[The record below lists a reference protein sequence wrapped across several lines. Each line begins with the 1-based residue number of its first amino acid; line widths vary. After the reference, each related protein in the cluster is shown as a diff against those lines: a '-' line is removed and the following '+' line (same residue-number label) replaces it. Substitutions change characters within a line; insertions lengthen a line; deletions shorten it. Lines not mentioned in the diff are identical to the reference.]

1 MSALFLPAAAGANQ
15 GASFMKDYRPSLG
28 KAAVFGAVAL
38 ILCAPLSARN
48 ILITNDDGLTS
59 NVVALHKAL
68 VAQGHDVIVSVPCQN
83 QSGTGAAIAFDR
95 PLLPLEKACRHDAA
109 KPGDPAAGPI
119 TREQV
124 APGDFYYVDGTPVM
138 AFLHGLHVA
147 GKERWGG
154 LPDLVIS
161 GPNEGQ
167 NVGAIIISS
176 GTVGAAQAAA
186 LQGIPAIAL
195 SAGASTNGP
204 YLANPIS
211 AQVAQRSVELI
222 KALDE
227 VAGDGPILPAGL
239 ALNVNFP
246 DNPVGAAWQ
255 ITKVGTYNAY
265 KLGFTMNMA
274 RDASPT
280 MKAMA
285 AARGAEL
292 PELPGLT
299 FEFATERP
307 REDQL
312 QDESVV
318 YRKAIAISAMQAGF
332 AADAATQ
339 EQAAALLKTLL
350 APRPE

>member
-1 MSALFLPAAAGANQ
+1 MVSSCRSIARTVLL
-15 GASFMKDYRPSLG
+15 
-28 KAAVFGAVAL
+28 GAVAL
-38 ILCAPLSARN
+38 TLTAPAAART

-68 VAQGHDVIVSVPCQN
+68 LEAGHDVIVSVPCQN
-83 QSGTGAAIAFDR
+83 QSGMGAAIAFDR
-95 PLLPLEKACRHDAA
+95 PLLPLTQACRHDAA

-119 TREQV
+119 IREGV
-124 APGDFYYVDGTPVM
+124 TPGDFYYVDGTPVM
-138 AFLHGLHVA
+138 ALLHGLHVA
-147 GKERWGG
+147 GKQRWGG
-154 LPDLVIS
+154 LPDLVVS

-195 SAGASTNGP
+195 SAGANTDGP
-204 YLANPIS
+204 DLANPVS
-211 AQVAQRSVELI
+211 AQVAQLSAQLV

-227 VAGDGPILPAGL
+227 AAGESPLLPSGL

-265 KLGFTMNMA
+265 KLGFAMNMA

-280 MKAMA
+280 MKTMA
-285 AARGAEL
+285 AARGAQL

-307 REDQL
+307 RDDQM

-318 YRKAIAISAMQAGF
+318 YRKAIAISPMQPGF
-332 AADAATQ
+332 AADPLGQ
-339 EQAAALLKTLL
+339 EQVMALLRALL
-350 APRPE
+350 GERGE

>member
-1 MSALFLPAAAGANQ
+1 MTQFRRPLIRTALLATAALLLVAPAAA
-15 GASFMKDYRPSLG
+15 RT
-28 KAAVFGAVAL
+28 
-38 ILCAPLSARN
+38 

-59 NVVALHKAL
+59 NVVALHKVL
-68 VAQGHDVIVSVPCQN
+68 VEAGHDVIVSVPCQN

-95 PLLPLEKACRHDAA
+95 PLVPLTQPCRHNAA
-109 KPGDPAAGPI
+109 KAGEPAAGPI
-119 TREQV
+119 TREGV

-138 AFLHGLHVA
+138 ALLHGLHVA
-147 GKERWGG
+147 GKQRWNG
-154 LPDLVIS
+154 LPDMVIS

-195 SAGASTNGP
+195 SAGANTDGP
-204 YLANPIS
+204 DLANPVS
-211 AQVAQRSVELI
+211 AQVAQRSAELV

-227 VAGDGPILPAGL
+227 AAGDNPLLPSGL

-246 DNPVGAAWQ
+246 DDPTGAAWQ

-280 MKAMA
+280 MQAMA
-285 AARGAEL
+285 AARGAQL

-299 FEFATERP
+299 FEFATDRP
-307 REDQL
+307 REDQK

-318 YRKAIAISAMQAGF
+318 YRKAIAISPMQAGF
-332 AADAATQ
+332 AADVPGQ
-339 EQAAALLKTLL
+339 EQVMALLGALL
-350 APRPE
+350 VERGE

>member
-1 MSALFLPAAAGANQ
+1 
-15 GASFMKDYRPSLG
+15 MKDDRRLPG
-28 KAAVFGAVAL
+28 RVAVVGAVAL
-38 ILCAPLSARN
+38 TLCAPLSARN

-68 VAQGHDVIVSVPCQN
+68 VAAGHNVIVSVPCQN
-83 QSGTGAAIAFDR
+83 QSGMGAAIAFDR
-95 PLLPLEKACRHDAA
+95 PLVPLGQACRHNAA
-109 KPGDPAAGPI
+109 KPGDPAVGPI
-119 TREQV
+119 MLASV

-138 AFLHGLHVA
+138 ALLHGLHVA
-147 GKERWGG
+147 GKQRWGAM
-154 LPDLVIS
+154 PDLVIS

-176 GTVGAAQAAA
+176 GTVGAAQAAV

-195 SAGASTNGP
+195 SAGANTDGP
-204 YLANPIS
+204 DLANPIS
-211 AQVAQRSVELI
+211 AQVAERSAELVR
-222 KALDE
+222 ALDK
-227 VAGDGPILPAGL
+227 VAGDGPILPGGL

-246 DNPVGAAWQ
+246 DDPAGAAWR

-265 KLGFTMNMA
+265 KLGFTMNLA

-285 AARGAEL
+285 AAREAKL
-292 PELPGLT
+292 PELPGVT

-307 REDQL
+307 RDDQV

-318 YRKAIAISAMQAGF
+318 YRRDIAISPMQGGF
-332 AADAATQ
+332 AADAKGQ